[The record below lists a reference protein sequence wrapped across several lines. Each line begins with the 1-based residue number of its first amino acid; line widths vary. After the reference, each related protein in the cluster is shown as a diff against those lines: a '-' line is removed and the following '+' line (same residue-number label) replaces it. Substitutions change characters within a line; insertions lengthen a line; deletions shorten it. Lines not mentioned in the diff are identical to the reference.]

1 MYLLYTDL
9 YLYSLLYFPR
19 MIGPIQLWTG
29 CEGTTWNAVT
39 LRLTCCLQN
48 IMCQRVLQ
56 FCPHYYHQLFWYT
69 INSRKVLLTNR
80 NTSFKLSLN
89 LLKYRN
95 THEVFKQMKEF
106 THMYR
111 NFWKNLKCSRLFPK
125 FIFTFTLFVWKK
137 KPSDLIY
144 NKI

>member
-29 CEGTTWNAVT
+29 CEGTTWNVVT

-80 NTSFKLSLN
+80 NTTVSNYHLIYLNIEIPMRSLN
-89 LLKYRN
+89 KWKNLLI
-95 THEVFKQMKEF
+95 QC
-106 THMYR
+106 MYR
-111 NFWKNLKCSRLFPK
+111 NFWKNCKCSRLFPK
-125 FIFTFTLFVWKK
+125 FIFTFSLFVWKK
-137 KPSDLIY
+137 IIWF
-144 NKI
+144 NIQ

>member
-69 INSRKVLLTNR
+69 INSRKVLLT
-80 NTSFKLSLN
+80 
-89 LLKYRN
+89 YRN
-95 THEVFKQMKEF
+95 SNEFFKQMKEF

-125 FIFTFTLFVWKK
+125 FIFTFSFLFEKNWYTIKFRKEKKEGTL
-137 KPSDLIY
+137 
-144 NKI
+144 